1 LILSTL
7 RLYDDDAVSAKEEEV
22 ERVYVALRDLRR
34 SWRRFG
40 LVGSVVALVALL
52 STLVV
57 GLSDGLVQQ
66 GTSGLRD
73 LPFDRVAFAPHAQ
86 ATFSRSTLRPDALA
100 LWRQHATASPLGVS
114 FVNASAVGRTGASID
129 LALFGVP
136 ADSFLVQRADA
147 RAALAGPPGLVLS
160 EAFQHQGVHVGD
172 RFQLGGSGVTLPV
185 LGFTFAGS
193 YGHVDLAFTSL
204 SAWQRVTYGADPHGR
219 FSAIALRV
227 PAGTD
232 VAAVDRAA
240 GTETLT
246 KQAAYAGS
254 PGYTAET
261 STMQMIRIFLLVISA
276 LIVGA
281 FFTVLTLQRVRQIG
295 VLKAMGAST
304 GYVVRDGLTQIAL
317 VVLAATAL
325 GTAVGAA
332 VISSMSGGAVPVRFS
347 RGSVGSSASVLAL
360 AGILGG
366 AVTLRRVSRIEPS
379 IALGVEA

>member
-1 LILSTL
+1 VFL
-7 RLYDDDAVSAKEEEV
+7 AV
-22 ERVYVALRDLRR
+22 RDLRR

-40 LVGSVVALVALL
+40 LVGLVVVLVAAL
-52 STLVV
+52 STVVV
-57 GLSDGLVQQ
+57 GLADGLVRQ

-73 LPFDRVAFAPHAQ
+73 LPFDHLAFAPHAQ
-86 ATFSRSTLRPDALA
+86 ATFSRSTLGGQQLRT
-100 LWRQHATASPLGVS
+100 WQRHATASPLGVS
-114 FVNASAVGRTGASID
+114 FVNAAVSAPGGPSID

-147 RAALAGPPGLVLS
+147 RAALAGLPGLVLS
-160 EAFQHQGVHVGD
+160 DAFEVDGVRIGD
-172 RFQLGGSGVTLPV
+172 RFRIGGSGVTLPV

-204 SAWQRVTYGADPHGR
+204 STWQRITYGNDPHGR
-219 FSAIALRV
+219 FSAIALRI
-227 PAGTD
+227 PSSTD
-232 VAAVDRAA
+232 IAAVDEAA

-246 KQAAYAGS
+246 KTASYAGS

-261 STMQMIRIFLLVISA
+261 QTMTMIRVFLLVISA

-295 VLKAMGAST
+295 VLKAMGASSWW
-304 GYVVRDGLTQIAL
+304 VIRDGLAQITI
-317 VVLAATAL
+317 VVLAATAA
-325 GTAVGAA
+325 GTAAGGALITAFAGGDVPVAFSAGSVVRAA
-332 VISSMSGGAVPVRFS
+332 VL
-347 RGSVGSSASVLAL
+347 LAA
-360 AGILGG
+360 AGVLGG